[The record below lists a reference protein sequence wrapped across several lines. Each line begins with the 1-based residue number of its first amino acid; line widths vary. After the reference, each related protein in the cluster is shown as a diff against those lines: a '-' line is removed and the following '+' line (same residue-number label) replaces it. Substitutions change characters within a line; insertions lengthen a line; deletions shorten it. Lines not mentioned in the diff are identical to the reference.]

1 MADLRQRRTLS
12 FPRVLNWPSHLR
24 ARTEQLRTASLQA
37 QLDEAL
43 AENKILRKKIDE
55 LENMPWLIS
64 VPSSS
69 TVGASTS
76 SSNEVVSEIAVR
88 PLGESTAPS
97 ACVRPLGESTA
108 PSAWLAARP
117 LAPLPLEVPPV
128 LVPYLVPPPSA
139 PLLLAQPPHASPP
152 SAPEVAAAAAEAEA
166 AAAQKTAAEKAKAEK
181 AAAEKAAAE
190 KAAVEKAA
198 AESATA
204 ADAAAADAES
214 TAAAAT
220 DADVDTATDV
230 VTLDAVT
237 LDAVTLDVVTLDAT
251 FGALLMTAPSSSV
264 PPVVPMVLMTAPS
277 SSVPLVV
284 PLAIRPLSA
293 RSDGR
298 SDARSDGRSSSELT
312 GDGTG
317 DRLVMIGR
325 LQSPTALFRPI
336 SPSSVPLSPL
346 SPAVISSASI
356 LPAIIPSPPHT
367 RPPPHPRS
375 PPSKPPSPA
384 KPEHPILAAARKS
397 LRAARLESHA
407 MTHARPILG
416 SVPIPSTAAASAP
429 SVEMNSET
437 SPLANLK
444 ANLRPTASLARAR
457 GGAKS
462 PIGSFAGQ
470 GSKQRH
476 GPGVAVNMRP
486 AVNGAEAV
494 TSGAWPEWLTP
505 LVHCL
510 WNSAVVS
517 ASTRPPPTSVNHGVN
532 GHLHASSG
540 SRQQHARGGGVE
552 ETTTGGGKATNPSK
566 HDQPNNM
573 GEPSFETKTTPFRQG
588 FVVLPNTAPHLFTTP
603 PQDRRQG
610 PPAGLLIGLPNGMPT
625 GLPNGG
631 LTPTEGHQ
639 SSPIKINNGL
649 VPTVGVE
656 QRTPPSMGRIVEAP
670 ISGGKD
676 HPHWSLEL

>member
-1 MADLRQRRTLS
+1 MCKDQENCDNSYRLS
-12 FPRVLNWPSHLR
+12 KSEQFVLG
-24 ARTEQLRTASLQA
+24 
-37 QLDEAL
+37 L
-43 AENKILRKKIDE
+43 AN
-55 LENMPWLIS
+55 
-64 VPSSS
+64 
-69 TVGASTS
+69 
-76 SSNEVVSEIAVR
+76 
-88 PLGESTAPS
+88 
-97 ACVRPLGESTA
+97 
-108 PSAWLAARP
+108 
-117 LAPLPLEVPPV
+117 
-128 LVPYLVPPPSA
+128 
-139 PLLLAQPPHASPP
+139 
-152 SAPEVAAAAAEAEA
+152 
-166 AAAQKTAAEKAKAEK
+166 
-181 AAAEKAAAE
+181 
-190 KAAVEKAA
+190 
-198 AESATA
+198 
-204 ADAAAADAES
+204 
-214 TAAAAT
+214 
-220 DADVDTATDV
+220 
-230 VTLDAVT
+230 
-237 LDAVTLDVVTLDAT
+237 
-251 FGALLMTAPSSSV
+251 
-264 PPVVPMVLMTAPS
+264 
-277 SSVPLVV
+277 
-284 PLAIRPLSA
+284 
-293 RSDGR
+293 
-298 SDARSDGRSSSELT
+298 
-312 GDGTG
+312 
-317 DRLVMIGR
+317 
-325 LQSPTALFRPI
+325 
-336 SPSSVPLSPL
+336 
-346 SPAVISSASI
+346 
-356 LPAIIPSPPHT
+356 
-367 RPPPHPRS
+367 
-375 PPSKPPSPA
+375 
-384 KPEHPILAAARKS
+384 PEHPVLAAARKS

-429 SVEMNSET
+429 SVEMYSET

-573 GEPSFETKTTPFRQG
+573 GEPSFEAKTTPFRQG

-676 HPHWSLEL
+676 LPHWSLEL